1 MRMSRSIPGCPL
13 PGTGKTINKCD
24 KLQFEMLRTQ
34 RPPCVKGAVMAPF
47 GCHDWGID
55 NPDRG
60 LFGRQLPAGNPVAA
74 LTVHWTVIHYRD
86 CASLT
91 LYTREALAGDQ

>member
-1 MRMSRSIPGCPL
+1 
-13 PGTGKTINKCD
+13 
-24 KLQFEMLRTQ
+24 
-34 RPPCVKGAVMAPF
+34 MAPF
-47 GCHDWGID
+47 GCHDWGIG

-91 LYTREALAGDQ
+91 PYTGEALVQCMSFKLQFILLYF